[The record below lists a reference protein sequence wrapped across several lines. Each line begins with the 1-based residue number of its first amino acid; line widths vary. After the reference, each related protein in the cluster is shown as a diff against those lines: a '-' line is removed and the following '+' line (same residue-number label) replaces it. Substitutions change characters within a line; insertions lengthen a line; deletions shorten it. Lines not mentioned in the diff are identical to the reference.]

1 MLIFLLL
8 TFCIKQSIAQNTIG
22 AWHQLNGSVETVLL
36 LQANYFS
43 VTTFDKAN
51 KKFVNSWGG
60 KCAHNNDN
68 IPATIEFHS
77 ADRQQVGKKI
87 SFTASVKNDEL
98 ITNILPGDAKWKKAD
113 NSNTALTGL
122 WVITGREQNGTMTTI
137 VPGERK
143 TIKILTGKRFQW
155 AAINT
160 GTGDFLGTGGGTY
173 TFQDG
178 IYTEN
183 IEFFSRDS
191 SRVGRSLSF
200 RGYVNSN
207 SWDHSGKS
215 SKGDPV
221 HEIWTRLP

>member
-1 MLIFLLL
+1 MLVFFLLGC
-8 TFCIKQSIAQNTIG
+8 CINGSIAQNTTG
-22 AWHQLNGSVETVLL
+22 AWYQLNGSVETVLL
-36 LQANYFS
+36 LQPNYFS

-60 KCAHNNDN
+60 KCVHNNDS

-77 ADRQQVGKKI
+77 GDPQQVGKKI
-87 SFTASVKNDEL
+87 SFTASVTNDEL
-98 ITNILPGDAKWKKAD
+98 KTNILPGATKWRKTD
-113 NSNTALTGL
+113 NNNTVLTGL

-173 TFQDG
+173 TIQDG
-178 IYTEN
+178 IYTEY

-200 RGYVNSN
+200 RGYVNNN

-221 HEIWTRLP
+221 HEIWTKLP